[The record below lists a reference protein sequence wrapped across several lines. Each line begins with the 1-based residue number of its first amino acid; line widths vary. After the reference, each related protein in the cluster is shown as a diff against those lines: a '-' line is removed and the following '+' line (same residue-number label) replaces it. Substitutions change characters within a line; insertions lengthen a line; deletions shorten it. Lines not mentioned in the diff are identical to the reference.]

1 MLVGP
6 GEAAQVAALPAA
18 LAGDEEREAG
28 ALRGRRPTDTL
39 VPGGADGDRE
49 TADSERLRRFA
60 MSRCEVQQVKCPSCG
75 ASQDA
80 KVFVSVNGG
89 RIKSA
94 ADRLIDGSWGALSC
108 LKCGADFHRP
118 VPRLFTDLPGKLW
131 LVRYDDSERG
141 CYSMREE
148 EANTIFEREWLE
160 RPPTAIRD
168 QALSMQRR
176 ICFGPTQLREK
187 LLLRRHGL
195 DDRMVEC
202 LKLVLMREYASD
214 LFTFGPAEFHVH
226 QVEPGGLGMAAV
238 SIGETHHIFDLKVE
252 QPTLEEIAQDDE
264 RFREA
269 FPELFTN
276 LYVSAS
282 RYMTESEAEKVPQL
296 V

>member
-1 MLVGP
+1 
-6 GEAAQVAALPAA
+6 
-18 LAGDEEREAG
+18 
-28 ALRGRRPTDTL
+28 
-39 VPGGADGDRE
+39 
-49 TADSERLRRFA
+49 

-80 KVFVSVNGG
+80 KVFVSVNGA

-94 ADRLIDGSWGALSC
+94 ADRLIDGSWGVLSC
-108 LKCGADFHRP
+108 LKCGADYHRP
-118 VPRLFTDLPGKLW
+118 MPRLFTDLPGKLW
-131 LVRYDDSERG
+131 LVRYDDSERDR
-141 CYSMREE
+141 YPMREE

-160 RPPTAIRD
+160 RPPAAIRD

-176 ICFGPTQLREK
+176 ICFGPAQLREK

-202 LKLVLMREYASD
+202 LKLVLMREYVSD
-214 LFTFGPAEFHVH
+214 LFTFGPAEFYVH
-226 QVEPGGLGMAAV
+226 QVESGSLGMVAV
-238 SIGETHHIFDLKVE
+238 SIGEKHQAFELKVE
-252 QPTLEEIAQDDE
+252 QPTLEEIAQDAE

-282 RYMTESEAEKVPQL
+282 RYVTESETEKVSHSIR
-296 V
+296 